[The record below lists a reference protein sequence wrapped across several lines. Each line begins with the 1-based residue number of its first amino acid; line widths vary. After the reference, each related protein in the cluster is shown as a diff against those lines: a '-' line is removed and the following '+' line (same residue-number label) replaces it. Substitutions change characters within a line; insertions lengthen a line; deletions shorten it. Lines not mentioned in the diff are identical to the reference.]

1 MKKNF
6 VALLM
11 LFLCWT
17 DLFAQNDFN
26 ATDKDNFYKY
36 LPTLT
41 DTSTGQIFVFID
53 SLPQNIFYPHTYSWD
68 GEKWKLQIEIDAGFI
83 SSDLKAAV
91 TKSGLL
97 FFIKPVL
104 NGEQYI
110 VFRDGKWTYSPSSIT
125 N

>member
-1 MKKNF
+1 
-6 VALLM
+6 M

-53 SLPQNIFYPHTYSWD
+53 SLPQNLFYPHTYSWD